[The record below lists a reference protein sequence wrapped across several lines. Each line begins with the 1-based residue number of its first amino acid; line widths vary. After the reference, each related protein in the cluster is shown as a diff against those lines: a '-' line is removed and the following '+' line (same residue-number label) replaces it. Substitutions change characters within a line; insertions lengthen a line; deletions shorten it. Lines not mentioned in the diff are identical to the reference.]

1 MMQPLPPSVT
11 PQEALAFMR
20 RDPAVVAVRVI
31 ISADACPA
39 CRAYEGTYKPDEAP
53 RLPVEDCS
61 NPLGC
66 RCFYEPIL
74 DDIYP

>member
-1 MMQPLPPSVT
+1 MIQPLPSTISPR
-11 PQEALAFMR
+11 EALAFMR

-31 ISADACPA
+31 VSADACPA
-39 CRAYEGTYKPDEAP
+39 CRAYAGTYALDEVPA
-53 RLPVEDCS
+53 LPVEDCS

-66 RCFYEPIL
+66 RCFYEPVL

>member
-1 MMQPLPPSVT
+1 MKTLPPTVT
-11 PQEALAFMR
+11 PREALEFMR

-31 ISADACPA
+31 VSADACPA
-39 CRAYEGTYKPDEAP
+39 CRAYEGTYAPDEAP
-53 RLPVEDCS
+53 LLPVEDCS

-66 RCFYEPIL
+66 RCFYEPVL